1 MIFFF
6 LFDYEYIKEE
16 SERSVGWIVV
26 IVGDIIYI
34 IEENFMVDFDMVRRM
49 IVYESVYVFQKQWF
63 NVKYGVDIF
72 DGIFVI
78 QVLIEGDVD
87 LVVDIY
93 CERNGILIYKI
104 CLLSGDLLMDIYIFF
119 YVFGDFFVRYFY
131 EKGNWMFVNWVYEC
145 YLEIIFQV
153 MVLEYYF
160 ENRKLKNV
168 MVEVLENWSIFR
180 NDRMGVFYF
189 YVFMR
194 DVVKFDNDMVWNVL
208 MSWMGDRLILVNNGI
223 DYVIFWKVEFEDE
236 KVVEFFVEILEKF
249 VDGNIYVIF
258 EIIWDD
264 NVVILKVVRRV
275 RVEV

>member
-1 MIFFF
+1 
-6 LFDYEYIKEE
+6 
-16 SERSVGWIVV
+16 
-26 IVGDIIYI
+26 
-34 IEENFMVDFDMVRRM
+34 
-49 IVYESVYVFQKQWF
+49 
-63 NVKYGVDIF
+63 
-72 DGIFVI
+72 
-78 QVLIEGDVD
+78 
-87 LVVDIY
+87 
-93 CERNGILIYKI
+93 
-104 CLLSGDLLMDIYIFF
+104 
-119 YVFGDFFVRYFY
+119 
-131 EKGNWMFVNWVYEC
+131 
-145 YLEIIFQV
+145 